1 MESIISF
8 FKKQTQKFPNN
19 PLLWE
24 KQNDTFTPLSYNE
37 AYQKV
42 KQLALGF
49 KYFGITQNDRIALL
63 SEGRNLWLL
72 CELAVLS
79 NRAITVPLSTKLEA
93 DNDLVFRLKHSES
106 SHIIVSK
113 NQLNKIRSL
122 KRELSDLKKIIVFDN
137 SIELEDDEVCIE
149 MFINKGEEILK
160 NNPNAFD
167 ELTNSVN
174 PNDIATITYTSGTT
188 AQPKGIMLSHRNY
201 TANVEQA
208 FSYIDIP
215 PYFRTLVVL
224 PWDHAF
230 AHTAALYAF
239 MLKGASV
246 ASVQVGKT
254 PLETL
259 KNFTNNIKEIKPHI
273 LMSVPA
279 MAKNFKKNI
288 EKSIEQKGKAITVLF
303 NTAVNFTSW
312 YNGNGHTRG
321 KGIKFITKPIL
332 TLFNK
337 IIFSKIKEGFGGN
350 LQYFIGGGAL
360 LDYDL
365 QQFFYAIGI
374 PMYQGYGLSEASPI
388 ISANTPIHH
397 KLGSS
402 GKVVNN
408 LKIKIVDEERNNVG
422 LNKLGEIAIKGEN
435 VMKGYWKNQEATTE
449 VICNE
454 WLYTGDLG
462 YLDDDNYLYV
472 KGRFKCLL
480 ISSDGEKYSPEGI
493 EEALIDHCPLIDQIM
508 LYNNQNPYTIA
519 LIVPNVDAIKKL
531 ITSSN
536 GKENIYNHIILNI
549 EQQVNQFKEGG
560 KNANMFPQR
569 WLPSTFAIAHEE
581 FSERNKLINSTMKVV
596 RDKVVEFFNNEIN
609 ICYTPQGKSIVNE
622 TNINNLKELIQKC
635 NN

>member
-8 FKKQTQKFPNN
+8 FKKQTQNFPNN

-24 KQNDTFTPLSYNE
+24 KQNDTFTPLSYSE

-49 KYFGITQNDRIALL
+49 HNFGIKQNDRIALL

-72 CELAVLS
+72 SELAVLS
-79 NRAITVPLSTKLEA
+79 NRAITVPISTKLEA
-93 DNDLVFRLKHSES
+93 DNDLVFRLKHSGS
-106 SHIIVSK
+106 SYILVSE
-113 NQLNKIRSL
+113 NQLKKIRSL
-122 KRELSDLKKIIVFDN
+122 KNELTDLKSIIVFDKN
-137 SIELEDDEVCIE
+137 TELEDGEISIDSI
-149 MFINKGEEILK
+149 IKKGEDTLK
-160 NNPNAFD
+160 NNPNTYD
-167 ELTNSVN
+167 ELTTNID
-174 PNDIATITYTSGTT
+174 PNDVATITYTSGTT

-201 TANVEQA
+201 TTNVEQA

-215 PYFRTLVVL
+215 QHFRTLVVL

-239 MLKGASV
+239 MLKGASI

-288 EKSIEQKGKAITVLF
+288 EKSIEQKGKTTMALF
-303 NTAVNFTSW
+303 NTAVKFASW

-321 KGIKFITKPIL
+321 KGMKFITKPIL
-332 TLFNK
+332 SLFNK

-388 ISANTPIHH
+388 ISANTPVYH

-408 LKIKIVDEERNNVG
+408 LEIKIVDEERNDVG
-422 LNKLGEIAIKGEN
+422 FNSLGEIAIKGEN
-435 VMKGYWKNQEATTE
+435 IMKGYWKNPEATAE
-449 VICNE
+449 VIYNE

-462 YLDDDNYLYV
+462 YLDNNNYLYV
-472 KGRFKCLL
+472 KGRFKSLL
-480 ISSDGEKYSPEGI
+480 IGSDGEKYSPEGI
-493 EEALIDHCPLIDQIM
+493 EEALIDYCPLIDQIM

-519 LIVPNVDAIKKL
+519 LVVPNIDAIKKL

-536 GKENIYNHIILNI
+536 GEENIYNHIILNI

-581 FSERNKLINSTMKVV
+581 FSEKNKLINSTMKVV

-609 ICYTPQGKSIVNE
+609 LCYTPQGKSIVNK
-622 TNINNLKELIQKC
+622 TNINNIKELLTKSK
-635 NN
+635 N